1 MPELPEV
8 EDAARRL
15 RAAIIGRTFVT
26 ARALHP
32 STGRTLNDV
41 ACQQL
46 IGQRVISVDRRA
58 KLQVVRFADD
68 RVLEV
73 HLRMTGD
80 WDIGRHDD
88 PAPLYERAR
97 FTCDDGT
104 RISFVDSRAFGVLT
118 VHDPGAFK
126 LPLYGPEPLDADFTA
141 AVLLKAL
148 KARRGP
154 IKPVLLDQRVIAG
167 LGNIYAAEALWE
179 ARIRPDTPANR
190 IAFVRVTRL
199 CAAIRLVLNEAPS
212 ARYYE
217 REEGVEE
224 SWRVYDREGK
234 PCLRCAAPIVR
245 IVQAGRSTFY
255 CRRCQR

>member
-32 STGRTLNDV
+32 STGRTLTDV
-41 ACQQL
+41 ACQRL

-179 ARIRPDTPANR
+179 SRIRPDTPANR
-190 IAFVRVTRL
+190 IALVRVTRL
-199 CAAIRLVLNEAPS
+199 RDAIRLVLSEAPS

-217 REEGVEE
+217 REERVEE

-234 PCLRCAAPIVR
+234 PCLRCVAPIVR